1 MILIYIGVI
10 LVSICVT
17 IGGYLVVRIAVRDGI
32 DTSTAADW
40 RIVYMREQNK
50 TAGLPQ
56 LTSIEDEVA
65 RSKYIQNLPKEKR
78 DAEIERFTAYRATK
92 LVRAAHRKRF
102 IARRSSCERRI
113 ANDSSSQPWRRLP
126 GYSSPGWSS
135 ALASSSIPT
144 TRISRPAAIT
154 IDRNW

>member
-1 MILIYIGVI
+1 MILIYVGAI
-10 LVSICVT
+10 LVSICLL
-17 IGGYLVVRIAVRDGI
+17 IGEYLLIRIAVRDGI

-92 LVRAAHRKRF
+92 LVRTAHRKRF
-102 IARRSSCERRI
+102 IITAV
-113 ANDSSSQPWRRLP
+113 
-126 GYSSPGWSS
+126 
-135 ALASSSIPT
+135 
-144 TRISRPAAIT
+144 AAIAGVFVAGLFIGAGFVINIHNSNQPT
-154 IDRNW
+154 YSNYYRP

>member
-1 MILIYIGVI
+1 MILIYVGAI
-10 LVSICVT
+10 LVSICVL
-17 IGGYLVVRIAVRDGI
+17 IGEYLLIRIAVRDGI

-50 TAGLPQ
+50 TVGLPQ

-65 RSKYIQNLPKEKR
+65 RSKYIQNLPREKR

-102 IARRSSCERRI
+102 IVTAVASI
-113 ANDSSSQPWRRLP
+113 AGVFVAGLAIGAGFVINIHNSNQPT
-126 GYSSPGWSS
+126 YSNYY
-135 ALASSSIPT
+135 
-144 TRISRPAAIT
+144 RP
-154 IDRNW
+154 

>member
-1 MILIYIGVI
+1 
-10 LVSICVT
+10 
-17 IGGYLVVRIAVRDGI
+17 
-32 DTSTAADW
+32 
-40 RIVYMREQNK
+40 MREQNK

-102 IARRSSCERRI
+102 IITAVASI
-113 ANDSSSQPWRRLP
+113 AGVFVAGLVIGAGFVINTHNSNQPTCSN
-126 GYSSPGWSS
+126 YY
-135 ALASSSIPT
+135 
-144 TRISRPAAIT
+144 RP
-154 IDRNW
+154 